1 MGAEGE
7 LVQFP
12 IALVQQHAGTVDRVS
27 DAVQLA
33 RSAVHE
39 VTMDTQA
46 YGQLCQFLPALLSPV
61 FALAVDAL
69 YTTVDSLQETA
80 TKLRTAATN
89 TDHTDVSNGQRILA
103 AGNQHRP
110 TIELPL

>member
-1 MGAEGE
+1 MGAEGG

-39 VTMDTQA
+39 VTMDTGA

-61 FALAVDAL
+61 FGLAVDAL
-69 YTTVDSLQETA
+69 YATVDSLQETA
-80 TKLRTAATN
+80 AKLRTAATN
-89 TDHTDVSNGQRILA
+89 TDNTDVSNGQRILT
-103 AGNQHRP
+103 AGDQHRH
-110 TIELPL
+110 TLKLPL

>member
-69 YTTVDSLQETA
+69 YTTVDSLQS
-80 TKLRTAATN
+80 LRYQ
-89 TDHTDVSNGQRILA
+89 GLQPGPGFKQYGWG
-103 AGNQHRP
+103 GNER
-110 TIELPL
+110 